1 MLYIYK
7 ISFEL
12 ILFWF
17 LILIFQYN
25 TIFDIYKTLFHFSF
39 YQYLLKTH
47 FLIKKLIIYIKLI
60 YIIHFYMKA
69 SFSSFKYLLNA
80 LNSL

>member
-39 YQYLLKTH
+39 YQYLHKLKSH
-47 FLIKKLIIYIKLI
+47 FFNKKINILYKIDLYNSFLYESFIFII
-60 YIIHFYMKA
+60 
-69 SFSSFKYLLNA
+69 
-80 LNSL
+80 